1 MPNWCSNHI
10 TVRGT
15 DPVAIKRLADA
26 FDAGEFCST
35 VVPMPEELNIT
46 SGFLGNGAEQAELE
60 AKSKAN
66 LEKYGYANWYDFNV
80 ANWGTKWEIGGNGDV
95 AEIEDDGL
103 SFSAS
108 FESAWSPPTG
118 VCEALVEQ
126 GFEVTLYYYEPGM
139 GYVGKWEDGCD
150 DYYEYSGEN
159 SNTIRAAVGD
169 ELDDMFGIS
178 ESMAE
183 YEAEQEEDEE
193 LTEWIKDGAEARKG
207 WDKVEL

>member
-26 FDAGEFCST
+26 FDNGEFCGA

-46 SGFLGNGAEQAELE
+46 SGRLGDGAEQRELE
-60 AKSKAN
+60 AKSAAN
-66 LEKYGYANWYDFNV
+66 LEKHGYANWYDFNV
-80 ANWGTKWEIGGNGDV
+80 AKWGTKWEIGGDGNE
-95 AEIEDDGL
+95 AERDEDGL
-103 SFSAS
+103 GFSAP
-108 FESAWSPPTG
+108 FDSAWSPPIA

-126 GFEVTLYYYEPGM
+126 GFEVVLYYYEPGM
-139 GYVGKWEDGCD
+139 GYCGKFEDGSD

-159 SNTIRAAVGD
+159 SNTVRAAIGSD
-169 ELDDMFGIS
+169 LDDMFGIS

-183 YEAEQEEDEE
+183 YEAENEEEE
-193 LTEWIKDGAEARKG
+193 LTEWIKDGAEKKALIA
-207 WDKVEL
+207 E